1 MAILNVTASTPTNNT
16 TEFRNIR
23 DAINKLTSGIMST
36 PNVVNIDAGT
46 FSSVAYD
53 PLLPQNSN
61 TGSCGFFNPG
71 LSRFASATG
80 GTIDYITMQGY
91 TDPGSGMPY
100 DPITGDYFTKITNL
114 DRIYVNAKDLGYS
127 KPTNWTIQTTELNF
141 NFTGSSEFILQAGE
155 YGTNDNPLSTLS
167 IDNVKFSGTHVGSSN
182 NGQYSDLRAL
192 TGFNFSNNLVD
203 KAFGQ
208 QQTFVAG
215 TATTL
220 SSGGSAF
227 LFLQGTDTNISDNRF
242 NESKYSNSVT
252 IYDSTGLNLN
262 SNRFDAGGQLKSRGQ
277 VVSNASGSISN
288 NHFCGGTFLSLR
300 KPTATTTTVSG
311 NTFKAT
317 SESEPTTLVKGAK
330 GIVLDPNSGDSS
342 FAQFNSYSISGNNYN
357 NVVPI
362 TINVSTGGTGLLTG
376 QGNVYNPV
384 TAQSQSFNNF
394 VTGGSGADTL
404 TGTSST
410 DFINGGAGSDSLT
423 GGNQADAFAFTTTLS
438 ATNIDTITDWKVGT
452 GSAGDRIWLD
462 DAIFT
467 PTPLLLGG
475 FGTGAANAGKFYSG
489 ASAGSS
495 GIINFDT
502 STKSLFYDP
511 SDLGRF
517 SGTGVVKI
525 CDLQATATNI
535 LATDLI
541 VF

>member
-1 MAILNVTASTPTNNT
+1 MATLNVTASTPTNNT

-23 DAINKLTSGIMST
+23 DAINKLTSGTMPS
-36 PNVVNIDAGT
+36 PNIVNIDAGT
-46 FSSVAYD
+46 FSAVAYD

-127 KPTNWTIQTTELNF
+127 KPTNWTIQATELNF

-155 YGTNDNPLSTLS
+155 YGTNANPLSTLS

-215 TATTL
+215 TAATL

-227 LFLQGTDTNISDNRF
+227 LFLQGTDMNISDNRF

-262 SNRFDAGGQLKSRGQ
+262 SNHFDAGGQLKSRGQ

-288 NHFCGGTFLSLR
+288 NHFLGGTCLSLR

-311 NTFKAT
+311 NTFTAT

-330 GIVLDPNSGDSS
+330 GIVLDPNSGNSS
-342 FAQFNSYSISGNNYN
+342 FAQFNTYSITGNNYN

-362 TINVSTGGTGLLTG
+362 TINVSTGGTGLQTG

-384 TAQSQSFNNF
+384 TAISQSFNNF

-423 GGNQADAFAFTTTLS
+423 GGNGADAFAFTTTPS

-452 GSAGDRIWLD
+452 GGANDRIWLD

-467 PTPLLLGG
+467 PLVLGG
-475 FGTGAANAGKFYSG
+475 FSGSGATNAGKFYSG

-525 CDLQATATNI
+525 CDLQASATNI
-535 LATDLI
+535 VAGDLV